1 MPEALAY
8 GLGWINGGDRFEVHR
23 PLRLGDEV
31 TSQLT
36 FTGRRGEEGPQRH
49 PGAAHLR
56 DRVPAAGRD
65 AGRPPRRDA
74 GAAMTGIDARAE
86 ELVRE
91 ETATLRTL
99 VQYAGASGDFYE
111 MHYDIP
117 FAQERGHRELAV
129 HGLLKTAWLG
139 RLVEEWFAG
148 RGRIAVARRQLPGHG
163 LPRRAGDLRRPGH
176 RPGRRPRRP
185 RGLDGER
192 GRRRGRPSEP
202 PRSS

>member
-1 MPEALAY
+1 
-8 GLGWINGGDRFEVHR
+8 
-23 PLRLGDEV
+23 
-31 TSQLT
+31 
-36 FTGRRGEEGPQRH
+36 
-49 PGAAHLR
+49 
-56 DRVPAAGRD
+56 
-65 AGRPPRRDA
+65 
-74 GAAMTGIDARAE
+74 MTGIDAQAE

-148 RGRIAVARRQLPGHG
+148 RGRITVLDVSYRGMDFRDEPVTCGGRVTGRDGDRVALEVWT
-163 LPRRAGDLRRPGH
+163 ASA
-176 RPGRRPRRP
+176 
-185 RGLDGER
+185 DGTRTTIGTAEVELTE
-192 GRRRGRPSEP
+192 GPA
-202 PRSS
+202 